1 MRRLAQQQ
9 AFKMSRGTLVAVLM
23 LGLLQVGPQ
32 LAHSY
37 PLPQSMSQRSDR
49 QIDSVGTRQGRRL
62 SHTLEAQSLPQVGA
76 LAAETVSP
84 GTGPTLQL
92 EGACLPFYSFATP
105 AERTATTTA

>member
-1 MRRLAQQQ
+1 MR
-9 AFKMSRGTLVAVLM
+9 RGTLVAVVM
-23 LGLLQVGPQ
+23 LGLLQVG
-32 LAHSY
+32 HSY

-92 EGACLPFYSFATP
+92 EGAYLPFLFFATQ
-105 AERTATTTA
+105 AERTATMTA